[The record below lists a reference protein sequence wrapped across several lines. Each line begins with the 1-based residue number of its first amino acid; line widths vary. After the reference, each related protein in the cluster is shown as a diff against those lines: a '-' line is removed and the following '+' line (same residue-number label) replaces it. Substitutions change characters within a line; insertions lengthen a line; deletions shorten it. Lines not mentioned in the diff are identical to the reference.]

1 MRRLFRILSFAGG
14 LVLALWLVAGC
25 EPANRFA
32 AGSETNDPQYRR
44 GQQLLKQGR
53 YQEAL
58 GAFLKAIDERG
69 GDNAPESH
77 LEAALIYQDYPP
89 KEPIYA
95 IYHFRRYLELKP
107 NSRQADLVRQRI
119 DAAMREFARTI
130 PGQPLESQTAR
141 FELMDKIAQLQQ
153 ENQLLKDQIAAQHGG
168 IVPAGG
174 SANAADTPAAGTAS
188 APIVL
193 RLPAAR
199 PPGIRVPG
207 TTAPAAPAVAAATG
221 APRPGNA
228 PPAAPRKH
236 VVAQGDT
243 LYKIAQ
249 RYYGNGSRW
258 PEILQANRDVL
269 KDQNAVRPGME
280 LKIP

>member
-1 MRRLFRILSFAGG
+1 MRRQFRTLNFAVG
-14 LVLALWLVAGC
+14 LALALWLGAGC
-25 EPANRFA
+25 EPASRFA

-69 GDNAPESH
+69 ADNAPESH

-119 DAAMREFARTI
+119 EAAMREFARTI

-141 FELMDKIAQLQQ
+141 FELMDKIEQLQQ
-153 ENQLLKDQIAAQHGG
+153 ENQMLKDQLAAQHGG
-168 IVPAGG
+168 VVPAGG
-174 SANAADTPAAGTAS
+174 GAGSADAAAPAAGTAN

-199 PPGIRVPG
+199 PSAVRVPG
-207 TTAPAAPAVAAATG
+207 ATVSAAPAN
-221 APRPGNA
+221 P

-236 VVAQGDT
+236 VVAPGDT

-249 RYYGNGSRW
+249 RYYGNGGRW
-258 PEILQANRDVL
+258 PEILQANKDVL

>member
-1 MRRLFRILSFAGG
+1 MRRLFRTLISAVG
-14 LVLALWLVAGC
+14 LALAMWLAAGC
-25 EPANRFA
+25 EPVNRLA

-69 GDNAPESH
+69 ADNAPESH

-107 NSRQADLVRQRI
+107 SSRQADLVRQRI

-141 FELMDKIAQLQQ
+141 FELMDKIEQLQQ
-153 ENQLLKDQIAAQHGG
+153 ENQVLKDQLAAQHGG

-174 SANAADTPAAGTAS
+174 GAGPADAAAPAAETAN

-193 RLPAAR
+193 RLPAPR

-207 TTAPAAPAVAAATG
+207 TTVAAAPAGAPGAAAN
-221 APRPGNA
+221 P
-228 PPAAPRKH
+228 PPAGPRKH
-236 VVAQGDT
+236 VVAPGDT

-249 RYYGNGSRW
+249 RYYGNGGRW